1 MTVETASRSPEPEE
15 VLRQAFSYF
24 LGDTHTALPARIEEY
39 YPDEQKVD
47 VKPLLKRRVVSGDG
61 AELLE
66 ELPII
71 PDVPV
76 VFPRNANFFLT
87 FPLAAGDL
95 VMLVFVERSLDKWL
109 AGTGED
115 TDPDEFRMHDLS
127 DAVALPGLYP
137 FSSALQD
144 IDKERLCLGHDKDGM
159 QIHIAQ
165 DKVEITSGGATVT
178 ITGKDSDAEFKLGDG
193 AVHAAIVESLETL
206 WGQLKAA
213 IDVLDTHIHTTTA
226 TIGPSAVP
234 GVISPT
240 TTPAN
245 MPAWDSSI
253 NSSKVSFPD
262 G

>member
-1 MTVETASRSPEPEE
+1 MTTEASSRSPEPEE

-24 LGDTHTALPARIEEY
+24 LGDTHTALPARVEEY
-39 YPDEQKVD
+39 YPDEQKID
-47 VKPLLKRRVVSGDG
+47 AKPLIKRRVVGGDG
-61 AELLE
+61 SELLE

-76 VFPRNANFFLT
+76 AFPRNANFFLT

-95 VMLVFVERSLDKWL
+95 VLLVFAERSLDKWL
-109 AGTGED
+109 ASTGED

-137 FSSALQD
+137 FSSAIKD
-144 IDKERLCLGHDKDGM
+144 VDKEGMALGHDKDGM
-159 QIHIAQ
+159 QIHITQ
-165 DKVEITSGGATVT
+165 DKVEITSGGATVE
-178 ITGKDSDAEFKLGDG
+178 ITGKDSSAEFKLGDG
-193 AVHAAIVESLETL
+193 AVHAAIVENLETL

-226 TIGPSAVP
+226 TVGATAVP

-245 MPAWDSSI
+245 APSWDSSI